1 MIEPW
6 RERVVALQP
15 RLHLPRALA
24 LALVLCALGA
34 PAQAAPPVVSSEEV
48 ESGAPGVDENTDFES
63 AGGLYAPFVREH
75 YYRLLSRSPT
85 KALLWELALPGAGH
99 FYNGFP
105 IQAGVAIGLSALG
118 AALWIA
124 GAARDAQ
131 PLWWAGMATF
141 SAGRAY
147 GLVSAPV
154 TAVLLNAAYRRQ
166 FGITDRS

>member
-1 MIEPW
+1 MNL
-6 RERVVALQP
+6 VL
-15 RLHLPRALA
+15 RALG
-24 LALVLCALGA
+24 LALVLGCLCL
-34 PAQAAPPVVSSEEV
+34 PSSPVQAAPPTA
-48 ESGAPGVDENTDFES
+48 ESGQVEARASARKQAADESTDFEA

-85 KALLWELALPGAGH
+85 KAFLWELALPGAGH

-105 IQAGVAIGLSALG
+105 IQAGVAIGLSAIG

-124 GAARDAQ
+124 GAARDSG

-141 SAGRAY
+141 SVGRVF
-147 GLVSAPV
+147 GLISAPV

-166 FGITDRS
+166 FGITDRP

>member
-1 MIEPW
+1 MSARI
-6 RERVVALQP
+6 VAVT
-15 RLHLPRALA
+15 
-24 LALVLCALGA
+24 LVMACAFCALGS
-34 PAQAAPPVVSSEEV
+34 PAQAAPPAAEREQGEAHEQNVNER
-48 ESGAPGVDENTDFES
+48 TDFEA

-85 KALLWELALPGAGH
+85 KAFLWELALPGAGH
-99 FYNGFP
+99 IYNGFP
-105 IQAGVAIGLSALG
+105 IQAGIAIGLSALG

-124 GAARDAQ
+124 GAARESPA
-131 PLWWAGMATF
+131 LWWAGMATF
-141 SAGRAY
+141 SVGRVY